1 MSPVPAAAPTQ
12 SRNCHPEAAEPLAR
26 ERPPTK
32 DLCTRAK
39 RVPPHLRSRRTVSA
53 SARPRSD
60 MRTSLTWLLV
70 FVMATVSVQLST
82 SQTISPENVAVSAV
96 TVLDAA
102 GPKQRAAIQ
111 AIYLV
116 YCQKDKN
123 AGSGFLLS
131 NGVIVTN
138 QHVVGTCEASDLI
151 VVSASNKRVTVQS
164 RIVDAEKDLALLK
177 PSDKL
182 NGGLELAVDK
192 DPQPGTT
199 VSTWGYPFL
208 YNGVSPLLSV
218 GYVAG
223 FKNAGKSDRPVKHI
237 IVNGAFNHGNSGG
250 PLLVAQDNKVIG
262 VVVLTYSFFPEYV
275 EATIKTLEE
284 AHGGFGSGR
293 FSTTDA
299 NGKKIDLLD
308 QQVIGMMLEE
318 FYQKTQVM
326 IGEAISA
333 SELRAFLAE
342 KGRDL
347 GLPTATTHT
356 ASPPRNTSP

>member
-1 MSPVPAAAPTQ
+1 MRPSVKWIVFLMAA
-12 SRNCHPEAAEPLAR
+12 L
-26 ERPPTK
+26 
-32 DLCTRAK
+32 
-39 RVPPHLRSRRTVSA
+39 
-53 SARPRSD
+53 
-60 MRTSLTWLLV
+60 
-70 FVMATVSVQLST
+70 SVQLST
-82 SQTISPENVAVSAV
+82 SQTVSPENVSVSAES
-96 TVLDAA
+96 VLDAA

-151 VVSASNKRVTVQS
+151 VVSSSNKRVTMQN
-164 RIVDAEKDLALLK
+164 RIVDLDKDLALLK

-182 NGGLELAVDK
+182 NGGLELATDK

-223 FKNAGKSDRPVKHI
+223 FKNAGKSDKPVKHI

-250 PLLVAQDNKVIG
+250 PLLVAQGNKVIG
-262 VVVLTYSFFPEYV
+262 VVVLTYNFFPEYV
-275 EATIKTLEE
+275 ETTIKTLESP
-284 AHGGFGSGR
+284 GGGVFSGR
-293 FSTTDA
+293 FSGTDGS
-299 NGKKIDLLD
+299 GKRVDLSD
-308 QQVIGMMLEE
+308 AQVIGMMLEE

-342 KGRDL
+342 KSRDL
-347 GLPTATTHT
+347 GLPTATAHT
-356 ASPPRNTSP
+356 ASASRNTSH

>member
-1 MSPVPAAAPTQ
+1 MRPSVKRIVFLMAA
-12 SRNCHPEAAEPLAR
+12 L
-26 ERPPTK
+26 
-32 DLCTRAK
+32 
-39 RVPPHLRSRRTVSA
+39 
-53 SARPRSD
+53 
-60 MRTSLTWLLV
+60 
-70 FVMATVSVQLST
+70 SVQLST
-82 SQTISPENVAVSAV
+82 SQTVSPENVSVSAES
-96 TVLDAA
+96 VLDAA

-151 VVSASNKRVTVQS
+151 VVSSSNKRVTMQN
-164 RIVDAEKDLALLK
+164 RIVDLDKDLALLK

-182 NGGLELAVDK
+182 NGGLELATDK

-223 FKNAGKSDRPVKHI
+223 FKNAGKSDKPVKHI

-250 PLLVAQDNKVIG
+250 PLLVAQGNKVIG
-262 VVVLTYSFFPEYV
+262 VVVLTYNFFPEYV
-275 EATIKTLEE
+275 ETTIKTLESP
-284 AHGGFGSGR
+284 GGGVFSGR
-293 FSTTDA
+293 FSGTDGS
-299 NGKKIDLLD
+299 GKRVDLSD
-308 QQVIGMMLEE
+308 AQVIGMMLEE

-342 KGRDL
+342 KSRDL
-347 GLPTATTHT
+347 GLPTATAHT
-356 ASPPRNTSP
+356 ASASRNTSH